1 MWSGTKES
9 FKNLLDKYLENI
21 PDQPEVN
28 NMIPGGRTM
37 LGYASNSIPDWIRIL
52 ELDDYFPDSLTI
64 PADSGKDIS
73 STNSNISM
81 SIGVR
86 AQP

>member
-1 MWSGTKES
+1 
-9 FKNLLDKYLENI
+9 
-21 PDQPEVN
+21 
-28 NMIPGGRTM
+28 M
-37 LGYASNSIPDWIRIL
+37 LGDASNSIPDWIRIL